1 MIGSGKTGRLGLV
14 LAMAA
19 LLAGCGSGFGGHG
32 KARNPAPQ
40 TTRSAALSAPAPTLS
55 PDQAARNFVDVITRV
70 EPLAE
75 AACQRFAQ
83 GQNCDFDIGID
94 SDPRQPANAYQTL
107 DETGRPQI
115 VFTIALIAEAH
126 NADELAFVLG
136 HEAGHHIAG
145 HLAQTE
151 QEALTGAILGGVL
164 ATAAGADASS
174 VRSAQEMGAQ
184 VGALR
189 FSQAH
194 ELEADRIGTAI
205 AWKAGYDPILGAQ
218 FFARLPDPGDGFLNS
233 HPANAERQAA
243 VAQTYARITSR

>member
-1 MIGSGKTGRLGLV
+1 MAVRTGMVLV
-14 LAMAA
+14 MVA
-19 LLAGCGSGFGGHG
+19 LVAGCGMVGHDN
-32 KARNPAPQ
+32 ARARMPAPQ
-40 TTRSAALSAPAPTLS
+40 ADRTAVLSSPAPATYLA
-55 PDQAARNFVDVITRV
+55 PDQAARNFIEVVARV

-75 AACQRFAQ
+75 AACQRFAR

-107 DETGRPQI
+107 DDTGRPQI
-115 VFTIALIAEAH
+115 IFTIALIAEAH
-126 NADELAFVLG
+126 NPDELAFVLG

-151 QEALTGAILGGVL
+151 QEAMTGAILGGIL
-164 ATAAGADASS
+164 ASAAGADASAIQ
-174 VRSAQEMGAQ
+174 SAQEMGAQ

-189 FSQAH
+189 FSKAH
-194 ELEADRIGTAI
+194 ELEADRIGTVI

-233 HPANAERQAA
+233 HPANADRQAA
-243 VAQTYARITSR
+243 VAQTYARITAR